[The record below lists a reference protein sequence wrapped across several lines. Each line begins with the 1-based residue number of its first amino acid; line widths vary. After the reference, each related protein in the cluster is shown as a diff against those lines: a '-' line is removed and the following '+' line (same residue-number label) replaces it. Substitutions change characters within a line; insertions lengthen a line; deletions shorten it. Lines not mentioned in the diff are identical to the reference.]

1 MTDIGPSMFEP
12 LARLIV
18 GILAG
23 ALLLFVVPGATWLAA
38 GLGVAMPR
46 WVVVTA
52 KALTILGGT
61 CLLLLFFLFMALM
74 NK

>member
-23 ALLLFVVPGATWLAA
+23 ALLLFVVPGVTWLAS

-46 WVVVTA
+46 WVLVTA
-52 KALTILGGT
+52 KALTFLGGA
-61 CLLLLFFLFMALM
+61 CLLLLLYLFMAL